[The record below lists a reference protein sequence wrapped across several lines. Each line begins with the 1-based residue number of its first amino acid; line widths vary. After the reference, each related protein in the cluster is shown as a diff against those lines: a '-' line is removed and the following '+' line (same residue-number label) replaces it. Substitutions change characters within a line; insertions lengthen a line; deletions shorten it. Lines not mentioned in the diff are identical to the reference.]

1 MKLLFGTQSWLNVL
15 WILVALLSGPTVV
28 ASVWLLAAIAAE
40 TGFVVLPDGAPR
52 FSGPKGRQADAWSAV
67 RALRLMRA

>member
-1 MKLLFGTQSWLNVL
+1 MKLLFGTQSWLDVL
-15 WILVALLSGPTVV
+15 WILVALLSGPIVV

-52 FSGPKGRQADAWSAV
+52 FSGRKAEKR
-67 RALRLMRA
+67 M